1 MRILLG
7 VFFVFSSWVLSAQ
20 LVFEK
25 EGLLVSSNS
34 NSGKIS
40 VKGQFKFKNVSG
52 KRVQLTKSLFD
63 TGCGCT
69 DAEFSMGYVDTNQEA
84 FLNVTVKYDLNELDN
99 ETVAEL
105 RRDKGFF
112 TKPIKVLVDDY
123 FVTLYFS
130 GIFKG
135 VK

>member
-1 MRILLG
+1 MRIFLC

-20 LVFEK
+20 LAFEK
-25 EGLLVSSNS
+25 EGLLVSSSS

-52 KRVQLTKSLFD
+52 KRVQLTESLFD

-69 DAEFSMGYVDTNQEA
+69 TAEFSAGYVDPNKEA
-84 FLNVTVKYDLNELDN
+84 FLNVTVKYDLNEFDN
-99 ETVAEL
+99 ETVIEL
-105 RRDKGFF
+105 RENKGFF

>member
-1 MRILLG
+1 MRIFLCI
-7 VFFVFSSWVLSAQ
+7 FFVFSSWVLSAQ
-20 LVFEK
+20 LAFEK
-25 EGLLVSSNS
+25 EGMLVSSNS

-40 VKGQFKFKNVSG
+40 IKGQFKFKNVSG
-52 KRVQLTKSLFD
+52 KRVQLTESLFD
-63 TGCGCT
+63 KGCGCT
-69 DAEFSMGYVDTNQEA
+69 DAEFSKEYVDPNQEA
-84 FLNVTVKYDLNELDN
+84 FLNVTVKYDLNDLDN

-105 RRDKGFF
+105 REDKGFF

>member
-1 MRILLG
+1 MRILICL
-7 VFFVFSSWVLSAQ
+7 FFLLSSWVLSAQ
-20 LVFEK
+20 IVFEK

-40 VKGQFKFKNVSG
+40 VNGQFKFKNVSG
-52 KRVQLTKSLFD
+52 KRVQLTESLVD

-69 DAEFSMGYVDTNQEA
+69 DAKFSAGYVDPNKEA
-84 FLNVTVKYDLNELDN
+84 FLNVTVKYDLNEIDN
-99 ETVAEL
+99 ESVIEL
-105 RRDKGFF
+105 RDDKGFF